1 MHNLSSTELEL
12 KQNYDRLLKV
22 TTTYTERAIHF
33 EFDYSTICN
42 YNEKAVITDEGSKP
56 EILLGCSKYQWRQD

>member
-12 KQNYDRLLKV
+12 KQNYERLLKV
-22 TTTYTERAIHF
+22 TTTYTEHAIYF

-42 YNEKAVITDEGSKP
+42 NNV
-56 EILLGCSKYQWRQD
+56 

>member
-12 KQNYDRLLKV
+12 KQNYERLLKV
-22 TTTYTERAIHF
+22 TTMNTRHAVYF

-42 YNEKAVITDEGSKP
+42 YIEKAVITDEGSKP
-56 EILLGCSKYQWRQD
+56 EMLLNCSRYQCRQD